1 MARTVVL
8 DFSDA
13 PPAQGGGGFDHVP
26 PGRYAVQL
34 TRISEERAKS
44 SNRKMIVAQWEVVQ
58 GEQTGKSLS
67 DRFVIEGD
75 AKFGRQRLHACL
87 LALMLPVQQK
97 KIKID
102 LDTLG
107 GRTCTALVIDEEI
120 PASEN
125 YPSRM
130 GSRIQAYFPIES
142 PNGAAPKATAP
153 KAAAPKAAAPAAPA
167 SEPEESV
174 EEVEDVADGGGEDD
188 DVIDMADSVDSLFE

>member
-1 MARTVVL
+1 MPRTVVL
-8 DFSDA
+8 DFTDA

-26 PGRYAVQL
+26 PGRYAIKL
-34 TRISEERAKS
+34 TQISEERAKS
-44 SNRKMIVAQWEVVQ
+44 SNRKMIVARWEVAT
-58 GEQTGKSLS
+58 GDQTGKSLS
-67 DRFVIEGD
+67 DRFVVEGD

-87 LALMLPVQQK
+87 LALTLPVAQK

-102 LDTLG
+102 LDTLS
-107 GRTCTALVIDEEI
+107 GRSCVALVVDEEI

-142 PNGAAPKATAP
+142 KNGSSEQKPAKAVA
-153 KAAAPKAAAPAAPA
+153 KAEAPAPLPGP
-167 SEPEESV
+167 EPEPDDDGD
-174 EEVEDVADGGGEDD
+174 DVADLGSDGDD